1 MAIIQRMFLTT
12 LQTNWAFIQERN
24 CVTFAPGVPD
34 SVAHASAGPDAD
46 RDGRVQRRG
55 GPIEEIHP
63 SRIAMSGI
71 SKWPACL

>member
-46 RDGRVQRRG
+46 RDGRLRPGAALGRPDRRN
-55 GPIEEIHP
+55 P
-63 SRIAMSGI
+63 SIPHRNVVHQ
-71 SKWPACL
+71 